1 MHNVQS
7 SVGATALRT
16 VVLQQASV
24 EWKLLLDEVPPP
36 ICRVALHGVKLLYIE
51 VHGIAAAPLPT
62 LPIRNRPLNFRAWF
76 AGGSGRARRGLGQLR
91 R

>member
-36 ICRVALHGVKLLYIE
+36 YVESLYIE
-51 VHGIAAAPLPT
+51 
-62 LPIRNRPLNFRAWF
+62 
-76 AGGSGRARRGLGQLR
+76 
-91 R
+91 